1 MPENQLL
8 GMNFHDSDKT
18 IVTVMKTVIQL
29 KLLNEDAV
37 GCKGEDRV
45 CLALLGDFY
54 HCKNFI
60 TSWDL

>member
-1 MPENQLL
+1 
-8 GMNFHDSDKT
+8 MNFHDSDKT

-54 HCKNFI
+54 HCKNCI